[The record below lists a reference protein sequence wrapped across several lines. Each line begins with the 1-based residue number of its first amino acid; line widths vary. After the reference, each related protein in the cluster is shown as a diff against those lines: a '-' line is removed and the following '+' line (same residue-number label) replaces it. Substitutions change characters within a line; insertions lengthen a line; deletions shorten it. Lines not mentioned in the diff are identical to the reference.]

1 MSFWRASKFPNM
13 AVLGLFGVL
22 LVVSAVN
29 AAPPA
34 LPDEDLAHPNPAA
47 VSGRLP
53 NGVRYTILQRP
64 SHNKESLRLL
74 VYAGSRDETDA
85 ERGVAHFVEHMAFVG
100 PRHFP
105 TDQVQQTFGQAGIAW
120 GRDQNAYTR
129 YLDTLY
135 YLDIPEVSEAKL
147 DLGFRWLGDV
157 ANGLTFDPAAVAR
170 ERKVVLQEY
179 VLGLGPAKDAARQR
193 ETFATPDLRGVTRP
207 PIGDE
212 QVIRAVDAATLS
224 RFHAKWYRPDRT
236 LVVAVGDEPV
246 EAVRRRIAAAFG
258 SWRATGP
265 APPHPGEGA
274 IDLKRPSD
282 ALAITEP
289 KLPGVV
295 YVCRLGDA
303 DPESPEGVATHRLTL
318 ADEIWVSAM
327 GRRFADLIQSRSP
340 PVSQAYGSQ
349 ADVYKAGAS
358 TCVTAAPINNDWKGA
373 LKLLSDEARRMSV
386 HGITGAEFDFAKSQ
400 IITGLDQAV
409 ANDSTADAS
418 GIANNILWND
428 EEGQTFDT
436 AAEDRRVQ
444 LRALAQLDPGSV
456 SDAFRRRW
464 DQRSAPLVVVVS
476 PSPVAR
482 SEVLSAWAADLAAPT
497 PGAEA
502 EKALSVWRYDNFG
515 QPGKVKLRESLHDPD
530 FVRLTFENGVV
541 VNFKQT
547 GFAKNAVET
556 LVRFGA
562 GQQEIE
568 PGHVFEAQFGAGNLF
583 TGGLGK
589 DSAENI
595 ADVCKG
601 HACAAELAMGRTS
614 FALSGA
620 TRTDDLRLELQLLA
634 AFLTDPGFDNR
645 MDQQLPSVV
654 HAMYRQ
660 LDSNP
665 AAMAALA
672 YAKALPTPHVAD
684 LPSEAAMAAITSA
697 DFRRYLAGPLQTDA
711 IEITMVGDV
720 PEDQATHLIAETFG
734 ALKPRPRANHTRP
747 DAVRARLPAKA
758 PPRILATHKGP
769 GEQAVVIMTW
779 PLYVWDKTRVHEG
792 RVMTLL
798 GDAFQNEITDRVRR
812 DLGKAYAPGVG
823 LSVDDSGDQGT
834 LSVVVQTTPADLE
847 AVIAAVTRIA
857 REFTAGAITSE
868 ELERAREPILASV
881 AQERTYNGWWVEK
894 LNGSFEHPE
903 QLEWTRTRDHDM
915 ATISLDEVKAEAR
928 LWLSRNPMIVV
939 SLPETPA
946 LATPDGPKAGGR

>member
-1 MSFWRASKFPNM
+1 MQAVGIRTVAF
-13 AVLGLFGVL
+13 AVLGAL
-22 LVVSAVN
+22 LAGSAVF
-29 AAPPA
+29 AAPPI
-34 LPDEDLAHPNPAA
+34 LDEDLAQPHPAA

-74 VYAGSRDETDA
+74 EYAGSRDETDA
-85 ERGVAHFVEHMAFVG
+85 ERGVAHFVEHMAFVA

-105 TDQVQQTFGQAGIAW
+105 GDQVQQTFGQAGIAW
-120 GRDQNAYTR
+120 GRDQNGYTR

-135 YLDIPEVSEAKL
+135 YLDIPEVSDAKL

-157 ANGLTFDPAAVAR
+157 ADGLTFDPAAVER

-179 VLGLGPAKDAARQR
+179 ILGLGPAKDVAHQ
-193 ETFATPDLRGVTRP
+193 EEVFATPDLRGVVRP

-212 QVIRAVDAATLS
+212 QVLRSVTAGSLAG
-224 RFHAKWYRPDRT
+224 FHAKWYRPDRT

-246 EAVRRRIAAAFG
+246 ESIRRRIVAAFG
-258 SWRATGP
+258 SWRARGP

-274 IDLKRPSD
+274 IDLERPSD
-282 ALAITEP
+282 ALALTEP

-295 YVCRLGDA
+295 YVCRLGEA
-303 DPESPEGVATHRLTL
+303 DPKLPEGVATHRLTL
-318 ADEIWVSAM
+318 ADAIWESAM
-327 GRRFADLIQSRSP
+327 ARRFADLIQSRSP
-340 PVSQAYGSQ
+340 PALQAYGSRT
-349 ADVYKAGAS
+349 DVYKAGAN
-358 TCVTAAPINNDWKGA
+358 TCVTATPINDDWKGA
-373 LKLLSDEARRMSV
+373 LKLLSDEARRMSA
-386 HGITGAEFDFAKSQ
+386 HGISQAEFDFAKSQ
-400 IITGLDQAV
+400 ITANLDQAV

-418 GIANNILWND
+418 AIANNILWND

-444 LRALAQLDPGSV
+444 LRALAGLDPGSV

-464 DQRSAPLVVVVS
+464 DERSAPLVVVVS
-476 PSPVAR
+476 PNPVVKAD
-482 SEVLSAWAADLAAPT
+482 VLAAWSADLAAPT

-502 EKALSVWRYDNFG
+502 EKAPTVWRYENFG
-515 QPGKVKLRESLHDPD
+515 TPGKVKLRESLHDPD

-547 GFAKNAVET
+547 SFAKNAVET
-556 LVRFGA
+556 VVRFGA

-583 TGGLGK
+583 MGGLGK
-589 DSAENI
+589 DTAEDI
-595 ADVCKG
+595 TDVCKG
-601 HACAAELAMGRTS
+601 HACAAGLAMDRTS

-645 MDQQLPSVV
+645 LDQQLPSAV

-665 AAMAALA
+665 TAMAALA
-672 YAKALPTPHVAD
+672 FAKALPTPHIAD
-684 LPSEAAMAAITSA
+684 VPAEAAMAAITSA

-720 PEDQATHLIAETFG
+720 AEDQATQLIAETFG
-734 ALKPRPRANHTRP
+734 ALKPRPRVNHTRP
-747 DAVRARLPAKA
+747 DAVRGRFPATA

-769 GEQAVVIMTW
+769 GEQAVVFMTW

-798 GDAFQNEITDRVRR
+798 AEAFQNGITDRVRR
-812 DLGKAYAPGVG
+812 DLGKAYAPGVT
-823 LSVDDSGDQGT
+823 LSVDEGGDQGA
-834 LSVVVQTTPADLE
+834 LSVLAPTTPADVE
-847 AVIAAVTRIA
+847 AVIAAATHIA
-857 REFTAGAITSE
+857 RDFAAGAITSE
-868 ELERAREPILASV
+868 DLERARKPILASV
-881 AQERTYNGWWVEK
+881 AQERSYNGWWVEK

-903 QLEWTRTRDHDM
+903 KLEWTRTRDHDM

-928 LWLSRNPMIVV
+928 RWLSRDPMVVV
-939 SLPETPA
+939 SLPQSPA
-946 LATPDGPKAGGR
+946 PVTPDGPQASKQ